1 MSASINSWK
10 DLVAHLILDRGMSG
24 EQAFQPFVEAQNIKV
39 ACLEIF
45 NQRNLDY
52 ENINQCVNKLHQA
65 EDQLNETLSRFS
77 KY

>member
-10 DLVAHLILDRGMSG
+10 DLIGHLIIEREMTG
-24 EQAFQPFVEAQNIKV
+24 EQAFQPFVGAQNIKV
-39 ACLEIF
+39 ACLVIF

-52 ENINQCVNKLHQA
+52 QNINQCVNKLHQA
-65 EDQLNETLSRFS
+65 EDHLNDILSKFN

>member
-10 DLVAHLILDRGMSG
+10 DLVAHLIIERGMTG
-24 EQAFQPFVEAQNIKV
+24 EQAFQPFVGAQNVKV

-52 ENINQCVNKLHQA
+52 ENMNQCVNKLHQA